1 MSKDFKNI
9 LSHLNKDVEQDM
21 LLQYL
26 NRTLSDLDQHT
37 LEMQL
42 NDDDFMSDAMDGLQQ
57 MKSTDKV
64 SLAVTQLNAGLKK
77 QLQHNKKKRIKGSFM
92 QDSWIY
98 YTVVILLILSIIAFV
113 VIRKFMQE

>member
-1 MSKDFKNI
+1 MSNDLKNI
-9 LSHLNKDVEQDM
+9 LSHLNKDIEQDM

-26 NRTLSDLDQHT
+26 NRTLSDQEQHT

-42 NDDDFMSDAMDGLQQ
+42 NDDEFMSDAVDGLQQ

-64 SLAVTQLNAGLKK
+64 SLAVSQLNAGLKK
-77 QLQHNKKKRIKGSFM
+77 QLLHNKKKRNKGSFM

-98 YTVVILLILSIIAFV
+98 FTVILLLILSIIAFM